1 MPYVFRQ
8 GDLPKLDVQVDRGSD
23 FMAWKAQWE
32 SYMSLSG
39 LSEESAEKKVQA
51 LTLCFSRETLS
62 IVQNL
67 GLSDT
72 DKQDITAIIA
82 AIKTYIDGHINESVE
97 RRHFRRRTQ
106 EPGESFDDFLLA
118 LRELVKT
125 CNFCSN
131 ECIQKNIRDQLI
143 ERILDGDT
151 VEDLLQIK
159 DLNLDKAIQVCQ
171 AQEAAKK
178 QRANMTGVH
187 QESVAAIRNPPRRK
201 PPSYTAPSHSATCP
215 GCGSRLHQGGR
226 ARCPAFGLPCNN
238 CGKLGHFAKVCRS
251 RHSLPESKPTLT
263 TSTNTLSTNKDLLL
277 SNISNVAASDP
288 APKITINITTLNGST
303 SISVLPDSGADVSA
317 AGKAILHHLNEH
329 VDNLLPSHIVPK
341 AAKGTEMH
349 PIGKLPV
356 NLKLGNREFADEL
369 HIYPDVCGILI
380 SWKACKSLGILPD
393 CYPHTPVATAVMST
407 QAFDL
412 LSVNATSANTTTSL
426 LTKNSVVTEFPMVFD
441 GIIRAMDGEQFHIHL
456 SANAKPFCVTSPRTI
471 PFAYRDRLAAELD
484 LLQQQNIIAPVIE
497 PTDWCAPIVVTPKK
511 NSDSICMCVDLSHLN
526 RFMKRE
532 RYQSSSPAEAVA
544 DMAASNAKFF
554 TILDARKGYHQ
565 CHLDAQSQPLTTF
578 ITPFGRLKYLRAPYG
593 ISSISEHY
601 DRLMAE
607 AFAGLS
613 GFRRIVDDIVIYDSD
628 ATQHANHV
636 RSFLQRC
643 ADKQIALN
651 LDKCHFF

>member
-82 AIKTYIDGHINESVE
+82 AIKTYIDGHINKSVE

-131 ECIQKNIRDQLI
+131 ECIQKNLRDQLI
-143 ERILDGDT
+143 EGILDGDT

-226 ARCPAFGLPCNN
+226 ARCPTFGLPCNN
-238 CGKLGHFAKVCRS
+238 CGKLGHFAKVCCS

-317 AGKAILHHLNEH
+317 AGKAIHHHLNEH

-341 AAKGTEMH
+341 AANGTAMH

-393 CYPHTPVATAVMST
+393 CYPHPPVATAVMST
-407 QAFDL
+407 
-412 LSVNATSANTTTSL
+412 
-426 LTKNSVVTEFPMVFD
+426 PP
-441 GIIRAMDGEQFHIHL
+441 IH
-456 SANAKPFCVTSPRTI
+456 
-471 PFAYRDRLAAELD
+471 
-484 LLQQQNIIAPVIE
+484 
-497 PTDWCAPIVVTPKK
+497 
-511 NSDSICMCVDLSHLN
+511 
-526 RFMKRE
+526 
-532 RYQSSSPAEAVA
+532 
-544 DMAASNAKFF
+544 
-554 TILDARKGYHQ
+554 
-565 CHLDAQSQPLTTF
+565 
-578 ITPFGRLKYLRAPYG
+578 
-593 ISSISEHY
+593 
-601 DRLMAE
+601 
-607 AFAGLS
+607 
-613 GFRRIVDDIVIYDSD
+613 
-628 ATQHANHV
+628 
-636 RSFLQRC
+636 
-643 ADKQIALN
+643 
-651 LDKCHFF
+651 